1 MPSTVN
7 ANMLTLSHKG
17 TMGFEI
23 NTVPDVCKTPAGSAV
38 VPVPYV
44 IISKSSDLAK
54 GTTKTFADGG
64 NSIAHRPSVHSR
76 CTGDEPGTLKG
87 VISSTNIHQSHWI
100 TFSPTVYAEGKNV
113 CRLTDK
119 MFMNNRNCISGTGG
133 HFEIPNMPGMPVMEQ
148 LCKIFCETREEWHKK
163 KREAEAKGQKFTKKP
178 SSMAEAKVKDQL
190 KDANSPLNKAVK
202 AGDATRVGSA
212 EKQFFIQNKKNPLTG
227 KGKYDGARKI
237 YDEQGLKRAL
247 KRQIKKEVGQGL
259 SRKGA
264 KMLVGSWKKL
274 IPGLNIASTVYDIVD
289 TGMMVREIYKSLNAA
304 TVMGEAA
311 KIRPDF
317 AIQNADGSLHEIYD
331 FKFDDPETGY
341 QDDWGKKSKQREA
354 YEQAAGKDPKKVSL
368 ERCNNCTKGKP
379 AANANPVG

>member
-1 MPSTVN
+1 MAQTVN

-38 VPVPYV
+38 IPVPYV

-133 HFEIPNMPGMPVMEQ
+133 HFEIPHPPGSIMFE
-148 LCKIFCETREEWHKK
+148 LCQIFCEARKEWHDCKASGK
-163 KREAEAKGQKFTKKP
+163 AKCKKP
-178 SSMAEAKVKDQL
+178 SKIAEEKTKAKL
-190 KDANSPLNKAVK
+190 KNKNSKLNKAVDP
-202 AGDATRVGSA
+202 AGKGKVGGA
-212 EKQFFIQNKKNPLTG
+212 EKQFFVNNKGRFNG
-227 KGKYDGARKI
+227 KRKV
-237 YDEQGLKRAL
+237 YDEKGLKRAL

-259 SRKGA
+259 TKKGA
-264 KMLVGSWKKL
+264 KMLIGGWKKL

-289 TGMMVREIYKSLNAA
+289 TGLMVREIYKSLNAA
-304 TVMGEAA
+304 SVMDDAI

-317 AIQNADGSLHEIYD
+317 SVQNPDGSLADIYD
-331 FKFDDPETGY
+331 FKFDDPKTGY
-341 QDDWGKKSKQREA
+341 KDDWQNNKQKEA
-354 YEQAAGKDPKKVSL
+354 YEAATGKKPIKVDNETCNCDGKAKTKTKKIL
-368 ERCNNCTKGKP
+368 G
-379 AANANPVG
+379 

>member
-1 MPSTVN
+1 MAQTVN

-38 VPVPYV
+38 IPVPYV

-87 VISSTNIHQSHWI
+87 VISGTNIHQSHWI

-133 HFEIPNMPGMPVMEQ
+133 HFEIPHPPGSIMFE
-148 LCKIFCETREEWHKK
+148 LCQIFCEARKEWHDCKASGASK
-163 KREAEAKGQKFTKKP
+163 CKKP
-178 SSMAEAKVKDQL
+178 SKIAEEKTKAKL
-190 KDANSPLNKAVK
+190 KNPNSKLNKAVDP
-202 AGDATRVGSA
+202 AGKGRVGGA
-212 EKQFFIQNKKNPLTG
+212 EKQFFVNN
-227 KGKYDGARKI
+227 KGKYNGMRKV
-237 YDEQGLKRAL
+237 YDEKGLKRAL
-247 KRQIKKEVGQGL
+247 KRQLKKEVGQGL
-259 SRKGA
+259 TKKGA
-264 KMLVGSWKKL
+264 KMLVGGWKKL
-274 IPGLNIASTVYDIVD
+274 IPGLNVLSTVYDIVD

-304 TVMGEAA
+304 SVMDDAI

-317 AIQNADGSLHEIYD
+317 SVQNPDGSVADIYD
-331 FKFDDPETGY
+331 FKFDDPNTGY
-341 QDDWGKKSKQREA
+341 QDDWQSNGQKQAYKDATGKEPIKVDNSPESCNCDGKK
-354 YEQAAGKDPKKVSL
+354 KKTPGVL
-368 ERCNNCTKGKP
+368 TG
-379 AANANPVG
+379 